1 VPKFSAPSNA
11 DSPEPYRKLYEEW
24 RELDE
29 NEAYRLAVEKAVA
42 SAGKAMVLFSGGSR
56 ISDVD
61 LLRKA
66 RICIESVATGLIFGR
81 NMWQRPFKDGL
92 EITEKLKQLLRESQE
107 RLP

>member
-92 EITEKLKQLLRESQE
+92 ESACLE
-107 RLP
+107 